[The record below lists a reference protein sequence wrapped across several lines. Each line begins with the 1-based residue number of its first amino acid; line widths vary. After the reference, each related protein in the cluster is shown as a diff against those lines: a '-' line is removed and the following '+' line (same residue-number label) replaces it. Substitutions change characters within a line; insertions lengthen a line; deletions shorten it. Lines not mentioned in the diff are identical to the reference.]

1 MTKKK
6 PKRPNQRKIEDDNT
20 GYITQSTRHSMLVSL
35 SREINVISDENAV
48 LYDTIIKLCRKFFP
62 EKNNQEFWTQCKI
75 MEKGAYAP
83 NPIDDPTI
91 PYIESRILK
100 LEMLATG
107 NMELKDQ
114 IVKMC
119 RLLLEEKDNDKGND
133 RSKTLF
139 TIFDTPE
146 NAPKLWNRRTYCY
159 QAERAVQDMTAEK
172 AIEVLNEIGEG
183 ANIEDMLK
191 NLSNS
196 NTFTALKLAV
206 HALEKQVAKKL
217 KEVTR
222 TSSNKKSIV
231 KAFEHN
237 YNRQNWQDPVP
248 IPEHK
253 EWQWTDYQCP
263 ICNAL
268 IKEGR
273 PEFCWRCGQAYDW
286 SDETEGEK

>member
-1 MTKKK
+1 MAK
-6 PKRPNQRKIEDDNT
+6 NEEENT

-48 LYDTIIKLCRKFFP
+48 LYDTIIELCKKFFP
-62 EKNNQEFWTQCKI
+62 EKNNQKFCAQCKI

-83 NPIDDPTI
+83 NPIDDPTT
-91 PYIESRILK
+91 PYIESHILR

-172 AIEVLNEIGEG
+172 AIEVLNKIGEET
-183 ANIEDMLK
+183 NIEDILK

-196 NTFTALKLAV
+196 NIFTALKLAV

-217 KEVTR
+217 KEVIR
-222 TSSNKKSIV
+222 TSSNKKSRV

-237 YNRQNWQDPVP
+237 YNHQNWQDQVP
-248 IPEHK
+248 IPEYK

-273 PEFCWRCGQAYDW
+273 PEFCWRCGQAFDW
-286 SDETEGEK
+286 SDETESENNEKRDNS

>member
-1 MTKKK
+1 MAK
-6 PKRPNQRKIEDDNT
+6 NEEENT

-48 LYDTIIKLCRKFFP
+48 LYDTIIELCKKFFP
-62 EKNNQEFWTQCKI
+62 EKNNQKFCAQCKI

-83 NPIDDPTI
+83 NPIDDPTT
-91 PYIESRILK
+91 PYIESHILR

-172 AIEVLNEIGEG
+172 AIEVLNKIGEET
-183 ANIEDMLK
+183 NIEDTLK

-196 NTFTALKLAV
+196 NIFTALKLAV
-206 HALEKQVAKKL
+206 HALEKQV
-217 KEVTR
+217 
-222 TSSNKKSIV
+222 
-231 KAFEHN
+231 
-237 YNRQNWQDPVP
+237 P
-248 IPEHK
+248 IPEYK

-273 PEFCWRCGQAYDW
+273 PEFCWRCGQAFDW
-286 SDETEGEK
+286 SDETESENNEKRDNS

>member
-1 MTKKK
+1 
-6 PKRPNQRKIEDDNT
+6 
-20 GYITQSTRHSMLVSL
+20 
-35 SREINVISDENAV
+35 
-48 LYDTIIKLCRKFFP
+48 
-62 EKNNQEFWTQCKI
+62 

-83 NPIDDPTI
+83 NPIDDPTT
-91 PYIESRILK
+91 PYIESHILR

-172 AIEVLNEIGEG
+172 AIEVLNKIGEET
-183 ANIEDMLK
+183 NIEDTLK

-196 NTFTALKLAV
+196 NIFTALKLAV

-217 KEVTR
+217 KEVIR
-222 TSSNKKSIV
+222 TSSNKKSRV

-237 YNRQNWQDPVP
+237 YNHQNWQDQVP
-248 IPEHK
+248 IPEYK

-263 ICNAL
+263 ICNASSKRADLNFAGAADRLLTGQMKRRVKIMVKNRKKDNIDL
-268 IKEGR
+268 ICEELTKYNEQHGTS
-273 PEFCWRCGQAYDW
+273 Y
-286 SDETEGEK
+286 SYGEYTALVGMGKIKSKHRNKRDIDLPLL